1 MFVSSE
7 PLYNK
12 LSSGCHWTQFT
23 PPLWAP
29 SWHTNCTVSNCKQ
42 LVLLYWEKKVSVTL
56 KKILTL
62 TKDKNTKKNITF
74 FILHKVAKKRFFA
87 NHVRS
92 QTYQGAMQCSLCCT
106 IDEHSSSCCAHGQQ
120 VCLLLHLH
128 RLRFPLLPL
137 RPLLT
142 QSIFKVM
149 ILYIM

>member
-42 LVLLYWEKKVSVTL
+42 LVLLYLEKKSER
-56 KKILTL
+56 
-62 TKDKNTKKNITF
+62 NAKKNINSDKRQKYKEKHN
-74 FILHKVAKKRFFA
+74 ILHKVAKKRFFA

-106 IDEHSSSCCAHGQQ
+106 IDEHSSSCCAHRQQ

-149 ILYIM
+149 TLYIM